1 MWMCCALTSQTS
13 HKHNGLIQPKD
24 FHMCPYTWIGPDL
37 VYIQAITLALAPK
50 HHQSKKYK
58 YYTRELQLRWLLWV
72 EVFSD
77 LKLHFRIRKLAVK
90 KLRNKV
96 ATYSY
101 ETLPVIP
108 SVQCYNLPSPS
119 PARLISKSWQVRTN

>member
-1 MWMCCALTSQTS
+1 MWQGNIPLTHVDVLCALTSHMS
-13 HKHNGLIQPKD
+13 HKHNGLIQPRD

-37 VYIQAITLALAPK
+37 VYIQTITLALALSIIK
-50 HHQSKKYK
+50 AKNK
-58 YYTRELQLRWLLWV
+58 YYPRIAAALVAAVWV

-96 ATYSY
+96 D
-101 ETLPVIP
+101 P
-108 SVQCYNLPSPS
+108 
-119 PARLISKSWQVRTN
+119 

>member
-1 MWMCCALTSQTS
+1 
-13 HKHNGLIQPKD
+13 
-24 FHMCPYTWIGPDL
+24 MCPYTWIGPDL
-37 VYIQAITLALAPK
+37 VYFQAITLALVPSIIKAK
-50 HHQSKKYK
+50 NK
-58 YYTRELQLRWLLWV
+58 YYPRIAAALVAAVWV

-108 SVQCYNLPSPS
+108 SVHCYNLPSPS
-119 PARLISKSWQVRTN
+119 PAARLISKSWQVRTN